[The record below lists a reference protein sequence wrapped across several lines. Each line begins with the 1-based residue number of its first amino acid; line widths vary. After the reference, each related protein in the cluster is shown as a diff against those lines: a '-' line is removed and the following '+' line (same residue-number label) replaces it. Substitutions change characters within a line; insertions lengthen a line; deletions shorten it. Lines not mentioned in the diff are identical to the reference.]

1 MIINDEEKMLAF
13 LKVNPGNINVIGEEL
28 LNRELLK
35 RKKGKESKILDLLEK
50 QKKCYIYATS
60 SDYIKNNEYIILKYL
75 EFNDASDINFD
86 LIGKELLQKELNKGF
101 EEDGKPKSEILN
113 RIINIFEKNINI
125 QSKMP
130 EILKNNTEFMK
141 YLVEKIDILYMLYV
155 DEKVFNDL
163 WQHEEIRKKAENEL
177 KLNSYCSD
185 FIKNN
190 KIIIEIS
197 LKNDWKTLNYIGKK
211 EFDNHIEQYKDNF
224 YLISNSLPH
233 IKKNKKAI
241 EYTIN
246 NRTGHFLY
254 IDHDILM
261 AEFKK
266 VLNSEESALFEQLA
280 QSLEIK
286 DKDVFYKALKELFE
300 KNNSVLFNININ
312 LLRERYSIIRPYL
325 SLICNDM
332 KLQDAIFTIQGHAQE
347 NIIVLGNILNFI
359 TRWKIREKTAKL
371 YSIFL
376 QYI

>member
-1 MIINDEEKMLAF
+1 M
-13 LKVNPGNINVIGEEL
+13 
-28 LNRELLK
+28 
-35 RKKGKESKILDLLEK
+35 
-50 QKKCYIYATS
+50 
-60 SDYIKNNEYIILKYL
+60 
-75 EFNDASDINFD
+75 
-86 LIGKELLQKELNKGF
+86 
-101 EEDGKPKSEILN
+101 
-113 RIINIFEKNINI
+113 
-125 QSKMP
+125 
-130 EILKNNTEFMK
+130 
-141 YLVEKIDILYMLYV
+141 
-155 DEKVFNDL
+155 
-163 WQHEEIRKKAENEL
+163 
-177 KLNSYCSD
+177 
-185 FIKNN
+185 
-190 KIIIEIS
+190 
-197 LKNDWKTLNYIGKK
+197 
-211 EFDNHIEQYKDNF
+211 
-224 YLISNSLPH
+224 PH

-359 TRWKIREKTAKL
+359 TRWKIREKTAEL